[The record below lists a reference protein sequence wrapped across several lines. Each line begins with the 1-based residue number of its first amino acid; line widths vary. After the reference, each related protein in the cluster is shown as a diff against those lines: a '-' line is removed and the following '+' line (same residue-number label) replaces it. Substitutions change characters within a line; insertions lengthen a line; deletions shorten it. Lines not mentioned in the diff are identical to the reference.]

1 MKKTKKNIKAA
12 ILIIGN
18 EVLSGRT
25 QDLNVSF
32 ISNWL
37 NTNCGI
43 IVDEVRIIP
52 DIEKKIIVN
61 ILELSKKF
69 KYVFTTGGIGP
80 THDDITASSIA
91 KAFKKEYEFDK
102 EAYSILEN
110 YYGKKNFNDARKKMA
125 KMPKGCQLI
134 HNPSSAA
141 PGFKIRNVFVLP
153 GVPSIIKSMI
163 MNTKKYLVR
172 GSVTYNK
179 SFYLKTFES
188 KIALGLE
195 KIQNKFLKKVNIG
208 SYPFFKDGNVGVCI
222 VISSIFMK
230 EIKLCA
236 KHINKMAQVKKITLQ
251 KN

>member
-1 MKKTKKNIKAA
+1 
-12 ILIIGN
+12 
-18 EVLSGRT
+18 
-25 QDLNVSF
+25 
-32 ISNWL
+32 
-37 NTNCGI
+37 
-43 IVDEVRIIP
+43 
-52 DIEKKIIVN
+52 
-61 ILELSKKF
+61 
-69 KYVFTTGGIGP
+69 
-80 THDDITASSIA
+80 
-91 KAFKKEYEFDK
+91 
-102 EAYSILEN
+102 
-110 YYGKKNFNDARKKMA
+110 
-125 KMPKGCQLI
+125 
-134 HNPSSAA
+134 
-141 PGFKIRNVFVLP
+141 
-153 GVPSIIKSMI
+153 